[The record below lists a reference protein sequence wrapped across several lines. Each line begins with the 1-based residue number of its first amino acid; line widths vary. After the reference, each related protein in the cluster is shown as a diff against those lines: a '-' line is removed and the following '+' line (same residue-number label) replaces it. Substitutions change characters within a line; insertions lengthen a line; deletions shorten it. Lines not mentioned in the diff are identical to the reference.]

1 MEHKQSRFR
10 QLESLLTMIL
20 YVNIAIFIGYLVT
33 AALGIVVAKIILAVL
48 TILLSLFCEWLLFCA
63 KRSEEHTSELQSP

>member
-1 MEHKQSRFR
+1 MEHKQGRFR

-48 TILLSLFCEWLLFCA
+48 TILLSLSVNGCCSVPR
-63 KRSEEHTSELQSP
+63 KCSVPGDSG